1 MIDDD
6 NHDYLYL
13 ILEMADLGQIANWDF
28 EQERYVRNKNIFNYV
43 KSYLE
48 DL

>member
-28 EQERYVRNKNIFNYV
+28 EQERYVRNQNIFNYV
-43 KSYLE
+43 KAYLE